1 MKKALALL
9 LALVMSLGMLAGCGA
24 TGGEEENP
32 AGEGGEVETTYKDT
46 IVYSM
51 DSAPTGVYIP
61 VYGLSDYDGV
71 IAELVYA
78 SMLTPDPQGNL
89 QPYLAESYDVS
100 EDGLVYTFHLHENA
114 VWSDGEP
121 VTADDVVFTFT
132 VLADPNN
139 EDFYGEDIKRIK
151 GVEEFRAGAET
162 VEGVKV
168 IDEHTVEITLV
179 EYYSK
184 ALSFMGEMGIMP
196 EHVWNGIAFL
206 DLEKQSTDMIQYPV
220 SSGPYKVTNFVAD
233 EYVEMVANPDFFLGK
248 PLTENLYLKVVNS
261 DSITAELTSGSVD
274 IAAVTNLTSDE
285 IAELDAGNL
294 DIATFYYDLF
304 QVMRFSPQRP
314 MEANLR
320 KAMAYAI
327 DRQSMVDTLME
338 GRGVISNMIISA
350 GSWGYPSNVQGWEL
364 DLEKAKQFLADGGYV
379 DVDGDG
385 YVEDPEGNPMVLEM
399 VYPSGLV
406 VREQSAVVIQE
417 NLKQIGVN
425 VELNIMD
432 FPTLMGYFSSG
443 EYDLMLM
450 GHGLDSV
457 DPDPSSFMNLGFN
470 DEAKALCAQAA
481 TSLDKQ
487 ERIDL
492 YAEIAEH
499 LKADA
504 NVITLYCQEKAHAY
518 NDKLINY
525 EPGTF
530 NAFYKVHLW
539 AIEE

>member
-1 MKKALALL
+1 MP
-9 LALVMSLGMLAGCGA
+9 S
-24 TGGEEENP
+24 P
-32 AGEGGEVETTYKDT
+32 
-46 IVYSM
+46 
-51 DSAPTGVYIP
+51 
-61 VYGLSDYDGV
+61 
-71 IAELVYA
+71 
-78 SMLTPDPQGNL
+78 
-89 QPYLAESYDVS
+89 
-100 EDGLVYTFHLHENA
+100 F
-114 VWSDGEP
+114 
-121 VTADDVVFTFT
+121 
-132 VLADPNN
+132 NN

-196 EHVWNGIAFL
+196 EHVWNGIAFP

-220 SSGPYKVTNFVAD
+220 SSGPYKVINFVAD

-261 DSITAELTSGSVD
+261 DPVTAELTSGSVD

-285 IAELDAGNL
+285 IAEPDAGNL

-350 GSWGYPSNVQGWEL
+350 GSWGYPSNVQGREP

-385 YVEDPEGNPMVLEM
+385 YAEDPEGNPMVLEM

-457 DPDPSSFMNLGFN
+457 DPDPSFFMNLGFN
-470 DEAKALCAQAA
+470 DEGKALCAQAA
-481 TSLDKQ
+481 TSPDKQ

-492 YAEIAEH
+492 YLHINCSVMSPNDNRLEFMEKMIDEFHVDGVIEIILQSCHTYNVESNFVKRMVTEKKGLAYMAAET
-499 LKADA
+499 DFS
-504 NVITLYCQEKAHAY
+504 QS
-518 NDKLINY
+518 DKGQIN
-525 EPGTF
+525 TRLA
-530 NAFYKVHLW
+530 AFLETIDK
-539 AIEE
+539 